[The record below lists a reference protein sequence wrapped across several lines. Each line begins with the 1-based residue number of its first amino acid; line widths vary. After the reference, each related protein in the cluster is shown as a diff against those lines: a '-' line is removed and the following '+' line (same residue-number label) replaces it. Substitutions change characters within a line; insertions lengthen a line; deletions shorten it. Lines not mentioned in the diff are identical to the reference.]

1 MEALAAAAAA
11 VAVYFVG
18 PLLVSG
24 AVALLG
30 SEAAGGAVGRLGGA
44 VGEGPAALLLFL
56 RGSKIELEPLERLKH
71 FRIHVA

>member
-1 MEALAAAAAA
+1 MEALSAA

-18 PLLVSG
+18 PLLVG
-24 AVALLG
+24 AAAVALLG

-56 RGSKIELEPLERLKH
+56 RGSKIELEPLERG
-71 FRIHVA
+71 